1 MGSMMRPLDWSVR
14 ARTESA
20 ESIRARAEAGDFVD
34 VTDVP
39 APLLDYM
46 GYNAPRVQERES
58 LADRIRR
65 AVGGIL

>member
-1 MGSMMRPLDWSVR
+1 MGAMRSPLDWSVR

-34 VTDVP
+34 VTGVP

-46 GYNAPRVQERES
+46 GYNAPRAQERATV
-58 LADRIRR
+58 ADRIRR